1 MVHLFTPAHVA
12 TGSGQEVPRP
22 ATEEGAN
29 RTPQSWEGL
38 WEEAAGPLQP
48 WELDHTPG
56 FQQVEGGLGAAGP
69 ARRLHRG
76 PQFEQRA
83 GTLSTVCSCRTRTG
97 IPQGLWEGLPES
109 RGAPGD
115 TPMGERDLCPA
126 SQLSRRTSPV
136 AGPLPCLSLEV
147 WWPTCPSTGTSVCTW
162 TRGPVHVPG
171 TGPQLGRLGKERPP
185 LGGPGPCL
193 SPRGVWVTAL
203 CHGSCSEEV
212 LRQPVPCMTTLE
224 GFPGKTLPPCLFQ
237 PEQVKH
243 NSKKKKKIILFLMRF
258 SITWA
263 QGPILIK
270 HMRQHT

>member
-56 FQQVEGGLGAAGP
+56 FRQVEGGLGAAGP

-126 SQLSRRTSPV
+126 SQLSRRISPV

-147 WWPTCPSTGTSVCTW
+147 WWPTCPATGTSVCTW
-162 TRGPVHVPG
+162 TRGPIHVPG

-193 SPRGVWVTAL
+193 SPRGVWVTAP
-203 CHGSCSEEV
+203 CHGSCLEEV
-212 LRQPVPCMTTLE
+212 LRQPMPCMTTLE

-243 NSKKKKKIILFLMRF
+243 NSKKKKKSSF
-258 SITWA
+258 S
-263 QGPILIK
+263 
-270 HMRQHT
+270 